1 MKLFLQIFLFLTLS
15 INVVFADEF
24 RSVEDISLKKDEVK
38 KILVKYGSVS
48 KLFKFK
54 WTLYKNDGLIIHR
67 SYDRVVA
74 QNILYL
80 NYTNQSFRV
89 VLKPKGTDI
98 YKTPYLLVQFKKFDF
113 EKNEAVFKLLLS
125 DKSMSVNLKHLNN
138 N

>member
-1 MKLFLQIFLFLTLS
+1 MKFFLRIFLFLALS
-15 INVVFADEF
+15 LSALHADEF
-24 RSVEDISLKKDEVK
+24 RDISSVSLKKDEVK

-48 KLFKFK
+48 KLFKFR

-80 NYTNQSFRV
+80 RYKNESFRV
-89 VLKPKGTDI
+89 VLKPKGADY
-98 YKTPYLLVQFKKFDF
+98 YKVPYLLVQFKKFDF
-113 EKNEAVFKLLLS
+113 EKNEAIFELLLS